1 MSGFAAYHQVD
12 GTTHRRRFDE
22 LAGDGFRPVALN
34 VSGDPGDPRYAAVW
48 VRRPG
53 PAWQGV
59 HGLSARDYQSCVD
72 ELSDLGFAPT
82 VLSVVGTSGA
92 EVFAAV
98 FEQRADEQWFA
109 RHGLGWGPDTNPD
122 SLAFQQRRAYDEGY
136 VPRCLAVYGQPT
148 DRRFAGVWVRNS
160 DAVPW
165 SWWWTDC
172 GAYQRFFAGL
182 VEGGMRPAA
191 LSVAT
196 DGRVLSV
203 FRGDQVGAWYAGH
216 GMSADAYQQVF
227 DAQNAEGRRPIV
239 VAVGGAGDRA
249 RYAGVFAA
257 DDVPTSRRWNVTG
270 ADFAGADDLDAAL
283 RRFMV
288 HRGIRAGSVAI
299 GRAGTI
305 VGSRGYTWAEPGCP
319 VTAPG
324 TTFRIASLSKI
335 FTAAVV
341 SRLVEAGRLAWNTA
355 AFPFVGITSPLPS
368 GTVVDPAVN
377 AITVEQ
383 LVLRTSRLPR
393 DFDREQRE
401 IAAQLGVPAAPVP
414 LDILLR
420 YLYGLPLAGDV
431 PTGGLYSNTA
441 FQLLTV
447 VVERASGLPFI
458 GALDR
463 YVLAEM
469 DITDVAVGATAVR
482 ARQPGEVVG
491 YDHADVHA
499 SQLDFAPDALA
510 PNAYGGDLV
519 LETAAGSGGLITSA
533 PSIARTIARYPVWN
547 ADRTHLTGRE
557 VNTRYGATDGTS
569 SGASSRRDGLDF
581 AFLFNRRVSEAERG
595 EIRDAIN
602 AVLHTHGR
610 SL

>member
-12 GTTHRRRFDE
+12 GASHQRRFDE
-22 LAGDGFRPVALN
+22 LAGDGFRPVGLN

-48 VRRPG
+48 VQRSG
-53 PAWQGV
+53 PAWRGV
-59 HGLSARDYQSCVD
+59 HGLSAREYQACVD

-82 VLSVVGTSGA
+82 VLSVVGASGA

-109 RHGLGWGPDTNPD
+109 RHGLRWGPDTDPD

-136 VPRCLAVYGQPT
+136 LPRCLAVYGHES

-165 SWWWTDC
+165 SWWWTAS
-172 GAYQRFFAGL
+172 GSYQRFFAAL
-182 VEGGMRPAA
+182 VEGGMRPAG
-191 LSVAT
+191 LSVAA
-196 DGRVLSV
+196 DGWLLSV
-203 FRGDQVGAWYAGH
+203 FRGDQVGGWYARH
-216 GMSADAYQQVF
+216 GISAAEYQQVF
-227 DAQNAEGRRPIV
+227 DAQNAEGRRPVV
-239 VAVGGAGDRA
+239 VAAGGAGDRA
-249 RYAGVFAA
+249 RYAAVFAA
-257 DDVPTSRRWNVTG
+257 DDVPTSRRWSVTG
-270 ADFAGADDLDAAL
+270 AGFAGADDLDAAL

-299 GRAGTI
+299 GRGGTI
-305 VGSRGYTWAEPGCP
+305 VGSRGYTWAEPGYP

-335 FTAAVV
+335 FTAAAL
-341 SRLVEAGRLAWNTA
+341 SRLVEAGRLAWSTT
-355 AFPFVGITSPLPS
+355 AFPFVGVTSALPS
-368 GTVVDPAVN
+368 GTAVDPAMN
-377 AITVEQ
+377 SITVEQ

-393 DFDREQRE
+393 DFGREQRE
-401 IAAQLGVPAAPVP
+401 IAAQLGVSVAPVP

-420 YLYGLPLAGDV
+420 YLYGLPLVGEV
-431 PTGGLYSNTA
+431 PTGGLYSNAA
-441 FQLLTV
+441 FHLLTA

-469 DITDVAVGATAVR
+469 DIRDVAVGATAVR

-499 SQLDFAPDALA
+499 SQLDLAPDALA

-519 LETAAGSGGLITSA
+519 LETATGSGGLITSA
-533 PSIARTIARYPVWN
+533 PSITRVIARYPVWN

-557 VNTRYGATDGTS
+557 VGTRYGATDGTS
-569 SGASSRRDGLDF
+569 SGATSRSDGLDF
-581 AFLFNRRVSEAERG
+581 AFLFNRRVSDAERG
-595 EIRDAIN
+595 EIRDAVN
-602 AVLHTHGR
+602 AVLHVHGP